1 MPMPLARRD
10 KVTEVSM
17 PDTLKPQYLPKDEA
31 REDIHR
37 FRRTLWGR
45 LRFYAAFVWRFVVL
59 QRPEPLIYGVAVTDR
74 CNLACRGCHVSNTGR
89 PDMTWDQLVTAMQDG
104 WSRGFRELYFSG
116 GEPMLW
122 RDADHTLKD
131 AVAEAKRIGFFH
143 VHVYTNG
150 LLGLETS
157 ADLVWVSMDGLPGT
171 FDMRRGNHFHQVEHA
186 VRTGSHPKV
195 AVIYVIDR
203 NTAEGVEPFL
213 QWVDETKFPIIG
225 VMFYFHTP
233 YYGRDELFLT
243 AEERAPIVNRLLDCI
258 RAGLPIL
265 NSRAGLL
272 ALKSGDWP
280 RRPPIARVVDVDGES
295 VCCRASDEVCTDCGY
310 AACIELTE
318 FQRLR
323 LSALLG
329 MTRYW

>member
-1 MPMPLARRD
+1 
-10 KVTEVSM
+10 M
-17 PDTLKPQYLPKDEA
+17 PDALRPQYLPKDEA
-31 REDIHR
+31 REDIRR
-37 FRRTLWGR
+37 FRRTLWSR
-45 LRFYAAFVWRFVVL
+45 LRFYTTFVWRFVVL

-89 PDMTWDQLVTAMQDG
+89 PDMTWDQLVTAMQDA
-104 WSRGFRELYFSG
+104 WSRGFRDLYFSG

-150 LLGLETS
+150 LFGLETS

-186 VRTGSHPKV
+186 IRTGSHPKV

-243 AEERAPIVNRLLDCI
+243 AEERAPIINRLLYCI

-272 ALKSGDWP
+272 ALKSGNWP
-280 RRPPIARVVDVDGES
+280 RRFRVASVRDVDGES
-295 VCCRASDEVCTDCGY
+295 VCCRASDEICKDCGY
-310 AACIELTE
+310 AACTELTE

-323 LSALLG
+323 PSALLG

>member
-1 MPMPLARRD
+1 MSDA
-10 KVTEVSM
+10 
-17 PDTLKPQYLPKDEA
+17 LKPLNPPKGEMQ
-31 REDIHR
+31 EDIQVS
-37 FRRTLWGR
+37 RRNLWNR
-45 LRFYAAFVWRFVVL
+45 LLFYTAFVWRYVVL

-89 PDMTWDQLVTAMQDG
+89 PDMTWDQLVAAMQNA
-104 WSRGFRELYFSG
+104 WRRGFREMYFSG

-122 RDADHTLKD
+122 RDADHTLTD
-131 AVAEAKRIGFFH
+131 AIAEAKRIGFFH
-143 VHVYTNG
+143 VHIYTNG
-150 LLGLETS
+150 LLGLDRS

-171 FDMRRGNHFHQVEHA
+171 FDMRRGDHFHQVEHI

-213 QWVDETKFPIIG
+213 RWVRETKFPVIG

-243 AEERAPIVNRLLDCI
+243 AEERAPIIDRLLEYAH
-258 RAGLPIL
+258 AGLPIL
-265 NSRAGLL
+265 NSRAALL
-272 ALKSGDWP
+272 ALKSGDWH
-280 RRPPIARVVDVDGES
+280 RRPRIASVLDVDGES
-295 VCCRASDEVCTDCGY
+295 VCCRAPDEVCADCGY
-310 AACIELTE
+310 AACLELTE

-323 LSALLG
+323 PSALLA